1 MAKKAKTNSS
11 SNVVKWSK
19 RSRGWLNELVDSS
32 NTARDNSYKFIAL
45 IMLDKFGSL
54 QPSQHDVTVD
64 TKAVGW
70 FGKFPN
76 TASEVTKQN
85 VHDFLA
91 SKKFSTFERSYYGK
105 IWSDVTRKAAN
116 VNLAGKENSNKHF
129 TYKVEEIIEEISA
142 GRMKI
147 SIAVAAG
154 SANPTVVQGNG
165 KNGTS
170 KSNWYKQKPN
180 GSYVGGDS
188 PTEFPRPF
196 PISPAACKVAQDVIQ
211 CREYWKDEAKKAQD
225 NLDALKPMLK
235 KSNGRNKFTAYVAEA
250 RVQ

>member
-1 MAKKAKTNSS
+1 MANKPKQNSS
-11 SNVVKWSK
+11 SKAVRWSK

-32 NTARDNSYKFIAL
+32 NTARANSYKFIAL

-54 QPSQHDVTVD
+54 QPSQHDITVE

-76 TASEVTKQN
+76 TASEVTKQD

-91 SKKFSTFERSYYGK
+91 SKKFTNFERSYYGK
-105 IWSDVTRKAAN
+105 IWADVTRRAAN

-129 TYKVEEIIEEISA
+129 TYKVEEIITEISE

-147 SIAVAAG
+147 SIAVAEG

-170 KSNWYKQKPN
+170 TDKHYKQKPN
-180 GSYVGGDS
+180 GSFVMDGEL
-188 PTEFPRPF
+188 PKEFPRPF
-196 PISPAACKVAQDVIQ
+196 PTSPANCKVAQDVIQ
-211 CREYWKDEAKKAQD
+211 CREYWKAEAKKAQD

-235 KSNGRNKFTAYVAEA
+235 KRNGRPTFTAYEA
-250 RVQ
+250 RA